1 MNLLVLLSVFPIIT
15 PYKKS
20 FTALFAQ
27 ETLTEKEKSL
37 CNLFVNIIYFFNLYG
52 SISQIPPSIFLTMEG
67 YFW

>member
-37 CNLFVNIIYFFNLYG
+37 CNQFVNIRYLCNLSG
-52 SISQIPPSIFLTMEG
+52 SISQIPLQ
-67 YFW
+67 YF